1 MPLPTRVALS
11 SFRWRRTSASFSRS
25 VITAE
30 ISAICSASMTLF
42 ISPDH
47 TPRILPSASMKVGEG
62 QPLYVVALSYFQ
74 RAVQDDFK
82 LRRAIGL
89 IGRQTLAYF

>member
-1 MPLPTRVALS
+1 MPLPTKSEASIEFQMAQDLSQLLALCHYGK
-11 SFRWRRTSASFSRS
+11 
-25 VITAE
+25 

-47 TPRILPSASMKVGEG
+47 TPRIFPSVSMKIGEG

-89 IGRQTLAYF
+89 IGRRTLA